1 MARWTGCRNGS
12 SFRIGGAL
20 VPVRVLVDL
29 LSLSRIPIA
38 AAATRRA
45 TPDADAQASADGV
58 RLLAEAASEARLP
71 LNQRALPTIGRL
83 AREGRLELCTYA
95 EICGAP
101 STAGPRGTVL
111 DLLGDVTI
119 ATVEPAIDRAAIDSD
134 VFRDAAQ
141 SGALLR
147 FCTRVKSGH
156 QGLEQLPIEFVARLP
171 DTTRRGLASL
181 HRFRELAARTQG
193 EHLVDL
199 FHLWTGEL
207 AGCDY
212 LLAMDGGIEAF
223 LDGRVRPNLDEPLH
237 CNPIEPEDLLVALQ
251 VEERDPP
258 PAMAGTV
265 VSLDSPRG
273 PHGRGHLS

>member
-1 MARWTGCRNGS
+1 VS
-12 SFRIGGAL
+12 
-20 VPVRVLVDL
+20 VRVLVDL
-29 LSLSRIPIA
+29 LSLSRIAIVVG
-38 AAATRRA
+38 ATRRA
-45 TPDADAQASADGV
+45 MQDADVQGTAEGV
-58 RLLAEAASEARLP
+58 RPLHEVASDARLP
-71 LNQRALPTIGRL
+71 LNQRALPTVGRL
-83 AREGRLELCTYA
+83 ARAGRLELCTYA
-95 EICGAP
+95 EICDAP

-119 ATVEPAIDRAAIDSD
+119 VTVEAAIDRAAIDSD

-156 QGLEQLPIEFVARLP
+156 QALEQLPAELVSRLP
-171 DTTRRGLASL
+171 ATTRRGLASL

-193 EHLVDL
+193 EHLADL

-212 LLAMDGGIEAF
+212 LLTMDGSIEAF
-223 LDGRVRPNLDEPLH
+223 LDRRVRPGLDEPLH
-237 CNPIEPEDLLVALQ
+237 CNPIEPEDLLVALE
-251 VEERDPP
+251 VVERDAP
-258 PAMAGTV
+258 PATAATV

-273 PHGRGHLS
+273 PHGRGPTS

>member
-1 MARWTGCRNGS
+1 VS
-12 SFRIGGAL
+12 
-20 VPVRVLVDL
+20 VRVLVDL
-29 LSLSRIPIA
+29 LSLSRIAIV

-45 TPDADAQASADGV
+45 IADADAPGAADEV
-58 RLLAEAASEARLP
+58 RLAPEAASDVRLAV
-71 LNQRALPTIGRL
+71 NQRALPTLGRL
-83 AREGRLELCTYA
+83 GREGRLELCTYA

-101 STAGPRGTVL
+101 STARPRGMAL

-119 ATVEPAIDRAAIDSD
+119 VTVEAALDRAAIDSD

-156 QGLEQLPIEFVARLP
+156 QALEQLPIELVARLP

-193 EHLVDL
+193 EHLADL

-207 AGCDY
+207 AGCGY
-212 LLAMDGGIEAF
+212 LLTMDGTIEAF
-223 LDGRVRPNLDEPLH
+223 LDQRVRPGLDEPLH
-237 CNPIEPEDLLVALQ
+237 CNPIEPEDLLVALE
-251 VEERDPP
+251 VAERDAP

-273 PHGRGHLS
+273 PQGRGHIS

>member
-1 MARWTGCRNGS
+1 MS
-12 SFRIGGAL
+12 
-20 VPVRVLVDL
+20 VRVLVDL
-29 LSLSRIPIA
+29 LSLSRIAIA
-38 AAATRRA
+38 AAATRRVA
-45 TPDADAQASADGV
+45 PDADTQGAADGL
-58 RLLAEAASEARLP
+58 RLVAEVPGDARLP

-101 STAGPRGTVL
+101 PTAGPRGTVL

-119 ATVEPAIDRAAIDSD
+119 VTVEPAIDRAAIDSD

-156 QGLEQLPIEFVARLP
+156 QALEQLPIELVSRLP

-193 EHLVDL
+193 AHLADL

-212 LLAMDGGIEAF
+212 LLTMDGSIEAF
-223 LDGRVRPNLDEPLH
+223 LDRRVRPGLDAPLH
-237 CNPIEPEDLLVALQ
+237 CNPIEPEDLLVALE
-251 VEERDPP
+251 VEERDAP